1 MVRRSDAFLGGVSGL
16 VAGLLAVWIAQ
27 AIGHD
32 LPAWGVALA
41 ASWASAGVVYGR
53 GLARR

>member
-16 VAGLLAVWIAQ
+16 VAGLVAVWIAQ

-32 LPAWGVALA
+32 LPAWGVALT
-41 ASWASAGVVYGR
+41 ASWAAAGVVYGR
-53 GLARR
+53 GRIRN